1 MDVCGVVTM
10 LVVGLTGGIAT
21 GKSTVLQYL
30 SDSGAST
37 CSADAIVH
45 ELLLEPGV
53 LEMVRGQ
60 FGDGVFLPDGSLD
73 KKALAGVVFAR
84 EDRRKALEAI
94 LHPLVQQRMQEWLSA
109 QQKKGA
115 SIAVC
120 EIPLLFEAGL
130 ESMVDTIVTVSAEH
144 QQQTRRLLN
153 KGLDEKDANQRI
165 AAQMPLEEKVRRSEY
180 VIDNSGSLE
189 DLKRQ
194 TDRVWEQL
202 RLLSEAD

>member
-1 MDVCGVVTM
+1 M

-30 SDSGAST
+30 GNSGVST
-37 CSADAIVH
+37 CSADAIVC
-45 ELLLEPGV
+45 ELLLEPRV

-73 KKALAGVVFAR
+73 KNALAGVVFAS
-84 EDRRKALEAI
+84 EERRKALEAI
-94 LHPLVQQRMQEWLSA
+94 LHPLVKQKMLEWLSV
-109 QQKKGA
+109 QQRNGA
-115 SIAVC
+115 FIAVC

-130 ESMVDTIVTVSAEH
+130 EGMVDTIVTVAAEH

-165 AAQMPLEEKVRRSEY
+165 AAQMPMEEKVRRSDY

-202 RLLSEAD
+202 RLRSETD